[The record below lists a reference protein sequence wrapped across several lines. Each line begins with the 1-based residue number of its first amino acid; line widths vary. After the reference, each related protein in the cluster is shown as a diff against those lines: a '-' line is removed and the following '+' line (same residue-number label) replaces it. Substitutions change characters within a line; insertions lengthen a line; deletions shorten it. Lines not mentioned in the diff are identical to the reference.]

1 MITIVEEHSEH
12 RAAVMALHRAA
23 FGGDYEA
30 DLIAGLDGDGLVV
43 ASLVALER
51 GEVVGHILFSDLPV
65 EVEGRP
71 IRAVSLAPMAV
82 RPNRRRAGIGSRL
95 VVEGLSC
102 VRERDRALVI
112 VLGHIRFSGRFGFS
126 SELARKLKAPFQG
139 EAFMALELVGGAFAG
154 AAGSVRYPAAFGIG
168 VSS

>member
-71 IRAVSLAPMAV
+71 IGAVSRRQWPFGPPASERVSAPASSW
-82 RPNRRRAGIGSRL
+82 RAY
-95 VVEGLSC
+95 
-102 VRERDRALVI
+102 RAY
-112 VLGHIRFSGRFGFS
+112 
-126 SELARKLKAPFQG
+126 A
-139 EAFMALELVGGAFAG
+139 
-154 AAGSVRYPAAFGIG
+154 SVTEPW
-168 VSS
+168 